1 VVTVDSPGEEKF
13 AESMLSLANDA
24 VDLLSV
30 CTVNRSA
37 PVRIEVVVERDA
49 GKTVICAA
57 LAGTPVTAGVTT
69 CNPDFNL
76 AQIGGIIRWTPVKNL
91 TFSAD
96 VTSPCL
102 TRSLLD

>member
-1 VVTVDSPGEEKF
+1 MEHHH
-13 AESMLSLANDA
+13 LQ
-24 VDLLSV
+24 
-30 CTVNRSA
+30 
-37 PVRIEVVVERDA
+37 PV
-49 GKTVICAA
+49 
-57 LAGTPVTAGVTT
+57 
-69 CNPDFNL
+69 NL